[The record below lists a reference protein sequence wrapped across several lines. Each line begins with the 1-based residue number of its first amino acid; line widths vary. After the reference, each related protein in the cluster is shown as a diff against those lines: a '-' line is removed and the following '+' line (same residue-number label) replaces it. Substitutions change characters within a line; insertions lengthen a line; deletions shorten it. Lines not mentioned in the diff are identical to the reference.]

1 MLGLFSSETFERNGL
16 IVAFARLG
24 VLMTNRISCNASP
37 ENWRKLYVAALFE
50 ADNDKMSER
59 IAAAEEAIV
68 ARGRELFAATSDTV
82 DEDQSLDDALYALRA
97 LQHCLENRSRAA

>member
-1 MLGLFSSETFERNGL
+1 
-16 IVAFARLG
+16 
-24 VLMTNRISCNASP
+24 MTNRISSNASQ

-50 ADNDKMSER
+50 ADNDKLPTR

-68 ARGRELFAATSDTV
+68 TRGRELFAGTSDAI

-97 LQHCLENRSRAA
+97 LQHCMENRSRAA

>member
-1 MLGLFSSETFERNGL
+1 
-16 IVAFARLG
+16 
-24 VLMTNRISCNASP
+24 MTNRTSP

-50 ADNDKMSER
+50 ADNDKIPAR

-68 ARGRELFAATSDTV
+68 ARGRELFACSSDTI